1 MLSRTESVHCR
12 ISGQGRTSGR
22 GALVCLPGTARYL
35 ERRLPGTIQRR
46 PECQVAVLYPR
57 PGSLAL
63 LLYLAGGRSPSEGV
77 QTSRLGG
84 QVQISGVALS

>member
-35 ERRLPGTIQRR
+35 ERRLPGTARYLERRLPGTIQRR
-46 PECQVAVLYPR
+46 PECQVTVLYPR

-63 LLYLAGGRSPSEGV
+63 LLYLAGARC
-77 QTSRLGG
+77 TD
-84 QVQISGVALS
+84 I